1 MNLPIIQTPT
11 YELKLISID
20 EPVEYRPFLVKE
32 EKLLLTAMEGN
43 DPNEVIRAVKQ
54 ILINCTI
61 TEIDVESLPTFDM
74 EYLFLNI
81 RSKSIGET
89 SDIIINCQTCE
100 EGIPISIELDDIK
113 PTMDESHTP
122 QIKLND
128 ELTIEMKYPTMQN
141 ITQFSQEETSTEQ
154 TFKMIEESIFAIYDS
169 ENVYYL
175 EDFPKSESEKFINSL
190 TQEQF
195 LSIANFFNTM
205 PTLTKEV
212 EYTCN
217 KCDTSNT
224 MILSGLQSFFE

>member
-217 KCDTSNT
+217 KCDASNT

>member
-11 YELKLISID
+11 YELKLISIE

-32 EKLLLTAMEGN
+32 EKILLTAMEDN
-43 DPNEVIRAVKQ
+43 DPNEIIRAVKQ

-61 TEIDVESLPTFDM
+61 TEVDVENLPTFDM

-89 SDIIINCQTCE
+89 SDIIITCTDCE
-100 EGIPISIELDDIK
+100 ENIPLTIELDDIH

-122 QIKLND
+122 RIKLND
-128 ELTIEMKYPTMQN
+128 DLTIEMKYPTMEN
-141 ITQFSQEETSTEQ
+141 ITEFSQGTSSEQ

-175 EDFPKSESEKFINSL
+175 EDFPKSERENFINSL
-190 TQEQF
+190 TQDQF
-195 LSIANFFNTM
+195 LSIADFFNTM
-205 PTLTKEV
+205 PTLTKDI
-212 EYTCN
+212 EYECK
-217 KCDTSNT
+217 KCDELKSIT
-224 MILSGLQSFFE
+224 LSGLQSFFG

>member
-11 YELKLISID
+11 YELKLISIE

-32 EKLLLTAMEGN
+32 EKILLTAMEDN
-43 DPNEVIRAVKQ
+43 DPNEIIRAVKQ

-61 TEIDVESLPTFDM
+61 TEVDVENLPTFDM

-89 SDIIINCQTCE
+89 SDIIINCEVCE
-100 EGIPISIELDDIK
+100 ESIPLTIELDDIQ

-122 QIKLND
+122 RITLND
-128 ELTIEMKYPTMQN
+128 DLTIEMKYPTMEN
-141 ITQFSQEETSTEQ
+141 ITTFSQGSSTEQ

-175 EDFPKSESEKFINSL
+175 EDFPKTERENFINSL

-205 PTLTKEV
+205 PTLTKDIKYE
-212 EYTCN
+212 CK
-217 KCDTSNT
+217 KCDELKTIT
-224 MILSGLQSFFE
+224 LSGLQSFFG